1 MCVDPMGRGREGRRR
16 EEEEKRERT
25 KNIERWRDRGTIDRI
40 HCRQNFFTCVQAV
53 LEQLFQSR
61 HGPLHDLPGGYPVDE
76 VRGEALNRALLEL
89 LMKELIGNRRG
100 RGVGCC
106 RGSCL
111 LCSRRGGVFGVEGDD
126 GSSGAVDVHCL
137 HLARRED
144 ERQRERKRREKE
156 RKKRNSEAFRRPRRS
171 ALFSFFFLF
180 CSLVFTPPYL
190 SS

>member
-1 MCVDPMGRGREGRRR
+1 M
-16 EEEEKRERT
+16 ERQG
-25 KNIERWRDRGTIDRI
+25 DDHRI
-40 HCRQNFFTCVQAV
+40 HCCQNFFTCVQAV

-100 RGVGCC
+100 RGVGCG

-126 GSSGAVDVHCL
+126 GSSGAVDFHCL

-156 RKKRNSEAFRRPRRS
+156 RKKRDSEAFDVLVALLSFRFFPSFARSSSLLPISRRNR
-171 ALFSFFFLF
+171 LLKKK
-180 CSLVFTPPYL
+180 T
-190 SS
+190 